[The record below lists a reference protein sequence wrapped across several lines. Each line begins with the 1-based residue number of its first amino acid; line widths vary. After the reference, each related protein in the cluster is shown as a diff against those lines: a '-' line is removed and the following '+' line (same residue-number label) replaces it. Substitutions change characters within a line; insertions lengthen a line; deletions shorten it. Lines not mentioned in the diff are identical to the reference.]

1 MYACFLL
8 QNRSDKWVGEESMF
22 LVELHRVSLQFKIMQ
37 CRETKKKKKK
47 ETNSKRKKHIS
58 DGVNYAILCFCS
70 IMVKISYELN
80 N

>member
-47 ETNSKRKKHIS
+47 ETNSKRKKTYQRWS
-58 DGVNYAILCFCS
+58 QLCYF
-70 IMVKISYELN
+70 VFLFN
-80 N
+80 NG